1 LGGRALERQRS
12 VAKHALQN
20 HTARHVSINPVLR
33 NEVRGI
39 HHDGVGILHHLEMLV
54 AVVLPEP
61 HGVSDNLEHVDDAE
75 RPVAFVRA
83 QFAVIGVINCDK
95 GIDARRSCGFKLFE
109 LNLAFI
115 CGQRRARGALEPY
128 GWHIEFNDLD
138 AWNGAQQV
146 SAASTTPATPD
157 ACAAPRVVAKG
168 RFASKRKL
176 STLARAHNSHLW
188 EQLFALP
195 RLELD
200 PDTLEAVRRT
210 GINLDGMRCLR
221 R

>member
-1 LGGRALERQRS
+1 MAGTSSSTISMPGTAPSKSPRLQPRQQ
-12 VAKHALQN
+12 H
-20 HTARHVSINPVLR
+20 
-33 NEVRGI
+33 
-39 HHDGVGILHHLEMLV
+39 
-54 AVVLPEP
+54 
-61 HGVSDNLEHVDDAE
+61 
-75 RPVAFVRA
+75 
-83 QFAVIGVINCDK
+83 
-95 GIDARRSCGFKLFE
+95 
-109 LNLAFI
+109 
-115 CGQRRARGALEPY
+115 
-128 GWHIEFNDLD
+128 
-138 AWNGAQQV
+138 
-146 SAASTTPATPD
+146 PD